1 MFFDASRLSSH
12 DSIFLLVT
20 FLVAMV
26 TLVFL
31 IYVIIPNISDLYAR
45 KKRHIVVQGR
55 IIEKRYDAE
64 AESVYIE
71 IQGLVSFA
79 TLSPDQ
85 FKEVEVGSIVELELC
100 AKDRKIMCIRPLEY
114 TRSNA

>member
-1 MFFDASRLSSH
+1 MFFDASRLSTH

-45 KKRHIVVQGR
+45 KKRHIIVHGR
-55 IIEKRYDAE
+55 IIEKRCDE
-64 AESVYIE
+64 SESVYIE
-71 IQGLVSFA
+71 IQGLVSFVA
-79 TLSPDQ
+79 LSPDQ
-85 FKEVEVGSIVELELC
+85 FKEVKVGSMVELELC
-100 AKDRKIMCIRPLEY
+100 TKDRKIMCIRPLEY
-114 TRSNA
+114 TRSNV